1 MSTNT
6 SEQITEAQQ
15 KTPPEQARQGKK
27 FNIRQYFTA
36 TRIAYLALFTALS
49 FVLRLPSFEFMI
61 FPAVPFLKMDFS
73 NTFVMIAGF
82 ALGPVSGI
90 IVGALKEVLYGLF
103 FSQTV
108 GVGELANML
117 FILAYALVPSIV
129 YVKHK
134 GIKTV
139 IVTLIIGCVSQVV
152 FSVPINYFINFPF
165 FWTMTGGSWAEGMDV
180 YLSVWYWAV
189 LFNLVKAVLITA
201 ATLILYKPLS
211 RLIKAT
217 AAKFEGAKHAKKSAQ

>member
-6 SEQITEAQQ
+6 SEQLTEAQQ

-103 FSQTV
+103 FFSFRIFLLSCGFV
-108 GVGELANML
+108 D
-117 FILAYALVPSIV
+117 
-129 YVKHK
+129 
-134 GIKTV
+134 
-139 IVTLIIGCVSQVV
+139 GC
-152 FSVPINYFINFPF
+152 
-165 FWTMTGGSWAEGMDV
+165 MD
-180 YLSVWYWAV
+180 W
-189 LFNLVKAVLITA
+189 
-201 ATLILYKPLS
+201 
-211 RLIKAT
+211 
-217 AAKFEGAKHAKKSAQ
+217 E